1 MGSLITEIIGWI
13 LRSVIA
19 EIIGWILSSVIDIL
33 IKIPGYGIAILLCR
47 FRSRKI
53 DREISPDGAMSITCG
68 LLFWALIGSIGYR
81 LLQLRK

>member
-47 FRSRKI
+47 FRARNL
-53 DREISPDGAMSITCG
+53 A
-68 LLFWALIGSIGYR
+68 
-81 LLQLRK
+81 